1 MGLLRH
7 NEESRPLVA
16 NVTPL
21 SAAAL
26 LKGENSQPIYSNGYI
41 NEDSYI
47 DSKFGDSC
55 RQSLTA
61 IPMLDNVN
69 LNDNSE
75 FNLKKRYLRETSSGR
90 FRREKERSNCNC
102 NHLICSQLQSQDLCQ
117 SPACEQCSS
126 RRSSSRSGHAGSKSA
141 QQQLG
146 EYAQPRAGGG
156 GGVGYGAKGCLLV
169 SGGHLA

>member
-7 NEESRPLVA
+7 NEESRPLVG
-16 NVTPL
+16 NVTPTSVL
-21 SAAAL
+21 A
-26 LKGENSQPIYSNGYI
+26 KPEKQPIYSNGYI

-75 FNLKKRYLRETSSGR
+75 FNLKKRYLRETSSGKR
-90 FRREKERSNCNC
+90 D
-102 NHLICSQLQSQDLCQ
+102 CS
-117 SPACEQCSS
+117 
-126 RRSSSRSGHAGSKSA
+126 
-141 QQQLG
+141 
-146 EYAQPRAGGG
+146 
-156 GGVGYGAKGCLLV
+156 
-169 SGGHLA
+169 

>member
-26 LKGENSQPIYSNGYI
+26 SCEDAGQPIYSNGYI

-69 LNDNSE
+69 LNNDNSE
-75 FNLKKRYLRETSSGR
+75 FNLKKRYLRETSSGKR
-90 FRREKERSNCNC
+90 ACRDRAM
-102 NHLICSQLQSQDLCQ
+102 IC
-117 SPACEQCSS
+117 AC
-126 RRSSSRSGHAGSKSA
+126 
-141 QQQLG
+141 
-146 EYAQPRAGGG
+146 
-156 GGVGYGAKGCLLV
+156 V
-169 SGGHLA
+169 SVL

>member
-7 NEESRPLVA
+7 NEESRPLVS
-16 NVTPL
+16 NVTPM
-21 SAAAL
+21 SGVA
-26 LKGENSQPIYSNGYI
+26 LKGEESQPIYSNGYI

-75 FNLKKRYLRETSSGR
+75 FNLKKRYLRETSSGKSLTQR
-90 FRREKERSNCNC
+90 SIFCNSNC
-102 NHLICSQLQSQDLCQ
+102 LPSTSFSQFKSQDLCQ
-117 SPACEQCSS
+117 SPADEQCSCS
-126 RRSSSRSGHAGSKSA
+126 CGGNSG
-141 QQQLG
+141 
-146 EYAQPRAGGG
+146 R
-156 GGVGYGAKGCLLV
+156 
-169 SGGHLA
+169 